1 MAKDSNK
8 KGKVRFHLSL
18 SGKWTLL
25 TSLFVLICVIV
36 FSTVTY
42 KKSIDT
48 LIEVERKNINAT
60 LNHVTNRLKIS
71 NNELSIRNTAY
82 YLSDEHSML
91 GSDPTERT
99 LEANLIRLNSFISE
113 LSQPELSVSVYN
125 SEQHLVF
132 ETKSNKYAYYGN
144 EKKQVSKKIVD
155 GKTGFLATEPIY
167 SKETGNKVGYVQ
179 LFYDLS
185 QIDSVKDNLI
195 KLMLWLSL
203 SSLVVSVLFGLLLSN
218 YFMRP
223 FKKITEVINQIKTD
237 PQTTERMPV
246 DEMKDEFADMGIIFN
261 DMMDRMQRFI
271 EQQQQFVGD
280 VSHELRT
287 PVAVIEGHL
296 NLLNRWGKDDPEIL
310 EESLNASLQ
319 EISRMKSLVQEMLDL
334 SRAGQIDLHHK
345 NDVSNA
351 KEVIHQV
358 YNNFVMLYPD
368 FKFVLDDDILEEKQ
382 VKIYRNHLEQI
393 LIIILDNAVKY
404 SLNRKEVLLSISTN
418 YDYLEI
424 AVQDYGEGISKVD
437 IDQVFNRFYRV
448 DKARSRHKG
457 GNGLGLAIAK
467 QLVDTYE
474 GQIKVESILEKGSIF
489 RIKLPL
495 DVNK

>member
-1 MAKDSNK
+1 MNKESNK
-8 KGKVRFHLSL
+8 LAKVHFHLSM

-36 FSTVTY
+36 FSSVTY
-42 KKSIDT
+42 QKSIDT
-48 LIEVERKNINAT
+48 LIEVERENINAT
-60 LNHVTNRLKIS
+60 IDDVANRLKIS

-82 YLSDEHSML
+82 YLSDEHSVL

-125 SEQHLVF
+125 TEQHLVF
-132 ETKSNKYAYYGN
+132 ETKNTKHAYYGS
-144 EKKQVSKKIVD
+144 EKREVSQKIVD
-155 GKTGFLATEPIY
+155 GKTGFLATEPVY
-167 SKETGNKVGYVQ
+167 SKEKGEKIGYIQ

-185 QIDSVKDNLI
+185 QVDSVKNNLI
-195 KLMLWLSL
+195 RLMFWLSL
-203 SSLVVSVLFGLLLSN
+203 ISIIVSALFGLALSH

-223 FKKITEVINQIKTD
+223 LKKITEVINEIKTD
-237 PQTTERMPV
+237 PQTEARMPV
-246 DEMKDEFADMGIIFN
+246 EEMKDEFADLAIIFN

-296 NLLNRWGKDDPEIL
+296 KLLNRWGKDDPEIL
-310 EESLNASLQ
+310 EESLGASLQ

-345 NDVSNA
+345 HDVSNA

-368 FKFVLDDDILEEKQ
+368 FKFVLDDDILEEKE

-404 SLNRKEVLLSISTN
+404 SMNRKEVLLSISTT

-424 AVQDYGEGISKVD
+424 AIQDYGEGISEAD
-437 IDQVFNRFYRV
+437 LEQVFNRFYRV

-457 GNGLGLAIAK
+457 GNGLGLSIAK
-467 QLVDTYE
+467 QLVETYD
-474 GQIKVESILEKGSIF
+474 GKIKVESVLEKGSTF
-489 RIKLPL
+489 RISLPL
-495 DVNK
+495 ANKE

>member
-1 MAKDSNK
+1 MTKEKNNEK
-8 KGKVRFHLSL
+8 KVHFHLSM

-25 TSLFVLICVIV
+25 TSLFVLISVIV
-36 FSTVTY
+36 FSTITY

-48 LIEVERKNINAT
+48 LIEVERKNINET
-60 LNHVTNRLKIS
+60 LKDVSSRLKIS

-82 YLSDEHSML
+82 YLSNDNNTL

-125 SEQHLVF
+125 SEQSLVF
-132 ETKSNKYAYYGN
+132 ETRNTRHAYFGSD
-144 EKKQVSKKIVD
+144 KQEVSQKIVD

-167 SKETGNKVGYVQ
+167 SKQKGQKIGYVQ

-185 QIDSVKDNLI
+185 QIDSVKENLI
-195 KLMLWLSL
+195 TLMLWLSL
-203 SSLVVSVLFGLLLSN
+203 FSIIISLLFGFILSN

-223 FKKITEVINQIKTD
+223 LKKITDVINEIKAD
-237 PQTTERMPV
+237 PQTEARMPV
-246 DEMKDEFADMGIIFN
+246 EEMKDEFADLGIIFN

-296 NLLNRWGKDDPEIL
+296 KLLDRWGKDDPEIL
-310 EESLNASLQ
+310 EESLSASLQ

-368 FKFVLDDDILEEKQ
+368 FKFVLDDDIIQEKQ
-382 VKIYRNHLEQI
+382 VRIYRNHLEQI

-404 SLNRKEVLLSISTN
+404 SLNRKEILLSISTSHE
-418 YDYLEI
+418 YLQI
-424 AVQDYGEGISKVD
+424 AIQDYGEGISEAD
-437 IDQVFNRFYRV
+437 LEQVFNRFYRV

-457 GNGLGLAIAK
+457 GNGLGLSIAK
-467 QLVDTYE
+467 QLVETYE
-474 GQIKVESILEKGSIF
+474 GDIVVESILEKGSVF
-489 RIKLPL
+489 RISLPL
-495 DVNK
+495 AKEE